1 MATSSTPAFPKKRNR
16 CTLPTLSLFLLFF
29 FCLFFFSR
37 RVLEPKLFI
46 YRDFISQTSVSLL
59 SPPRSTELDEKFDD
73 LRKPVLSVSN
83 PVENVDG
90 NITSSSEF
98 SEPEFQEEI
107 NEKTTVDISS
117 KSDPD
122 DKTTQNT
129 TAPLFIS
136 SEIESQENLGEITV
150 EPISSK
156 EKTNVAVLSKSDL
169 DDKNREKQVEEG
181 DTETEGVVDNAMAG
195 KLRNCDI
202 YKGKWVRDEGY
213 PLYGP
218 GSCPYVDEAF
228 DCQNN
233 GRPDSDYLKWRWKPD
248 ECHLPR
254 FNATDF
260 LVRLRG
266 KKLMLVGD
274 SMNRNQFE
282 SLLCLLREGVPDKS
296 KMYEIHGY
304 KITKG
309 RGYFVFK
316 FEDYNCTVEF
326 VRSHFLVREGVR
338 INAQGNSNPTLSI
351 DRIDKT
357 ARRWQGAD
365 ILVFNTGHWWT
376 HGKTSRGKNYY
387 KEHGFVYPRF
397 DAVEAYRRAIKT
409 WATWIKKNLAKEKLV
424 FYRGYSSAHFRGGDW
439 DSGGSCN
446 GETKPVVTGAILDS
460 YPEKMTI
467 VEDVIK
473 ETHVPVVLLNVTH
486 LTNYRKDG
494 HPSVYGK
501 NVTAGKK
508 VSTRR
513 QDCSHWCLPGVPDA
527 WNELIYTT
535 LVARQT

>member
-107 NEKTTVDISS
+107 NEKTTVKLLLSPS
-117 KSDPD
+117 HQKRKQTLP
-122 DKTTQNT
+122 
-129 TAPLFIS
+129 F
-136 SEIESQENLGEITV
+136 
-150 EPISSK
+150 
-156 EKTNVAVLSKSDL
+156 LSKSDL

-260 LVRLRG
+260 L
-266 KKLMLVGD
+266 
-274 SMNRNQFE
+274 
-282 SLLCLLREGVPDKS
+282 
-296 KMYEIHGY
+296 
-304 KITKG
+304 
-309 RGYFVFK
+309 
-316 FEDYNCTVEF
+316 DYNCTVEF

-351 DRIDKT
+351 DKIDKT

-376 HGKTSRGKNYY
+376 HGKTSRVKTIIKNMALYILARCC
-387 KEHGFVYPRF
+387 G
-397 DAVEAYRRAIKT
+397 RRIGEPSRPGLRGS
-409 WATWIKKNLAKEKLV
+409 KKNLAKEKLV

-460 YPEKMTI
+460 YPEKMTTWRTPS
-467 VEDVIK
+467 K
-473 ETHVPVVLLNVTH
+473 KHTH
-486 LTNYRKDG
+486 R
-494 HPSVYGK
+494 VYGK